1 MAEIGHSSN
10 IYLKL
15 SALASQ
21 RSVFVQWPLCAA
33 GYTLQSTPVL
43 GAGASWQAVGGTPVL
58 TNSSYQVTLLAT
70 NTQFLRLTK

>member
-21 RSVFVQWPLCAA
+21 RSVSVQWPLCAA
-33 GYTLQSTPVL
+33 GYALQSPPTL
-43 GAGASWQAVGGTPVL
+43 GAGASWQAVANTPVL

-70 NTQFLRLTK
+70 NMQFLRLAK